1 MIQRLDKRRYAVSG
15 DGLVRFVGTQEEC
28 QSRVDPKEGPVG
40 PRQSMAHDT
49 AHALSRASARPSLP
63 PVAVLNVRGASSFPA
78 FSACGEDRLPLS
90 GFCEFAHT
98 RSPR

>member
-40 PRQSMAHDT
+40 PRQSIGAVDT
-49 AHALSRASARPSLP
+49 AHALSRASARSSLP
-63 PVAVLNVRGASSFPA
+63 PVAVLNVRGASSFFGLLGVRRGSPPA
-78 FSACGEDRLPLS
+78 QRFL
-90 GFCEFAHT
+90 
-98 RSPR
+98 